1 MCAIRSRLEL
11 WMVDRFGVRI
21 ARQLLQIECLEQPS
35 VESCTL
41 WHALPSSKS
50 ALHASLA
57 RVHGGSQGFS
67 NRERHPLS
75 KLER

>member
-1 MCAIRSRLEL
+1 
-11 WMVDRFGVRI
+11 MVDRFAVRI

-50 ALHASLA
+50 ALDAS
-57 RVHGGSQGFS
+57 RGDEHGGSQGFS
-67 NRERHPLS
+67 NCERHPLS